1 MSFNSRQL
9 IKQCN
14 FDDKDDKVVVTRA
27 YLLDLQR
34 NVARSVQ
41 NPPLSEEGGVR
52 VVPSAASAAEGS
64 ISAPPLSGHEEGPVL
79 EEASADHGM
88 DDTIQNAD
96 DSHAALS
103 EGPEPSQSV
112 LTNPLVASP
121 STYTSA
127 SSGRPFYLGTS
138 SNWSFCRR
146 ILQMTHEHVRNAPLP
161 SNSLLFDGMAYDV
174 GWRGPF
180 EPIDTDPLAI
190 PSPDYA
196 IYLINAVKFHC
207 GQMFHL
213 FDDDEFHH
221 RLQQFYSE
229 PDQGVRK
236 ADLWYIH
243 FLLILAFGK
252 IFIMQKSIGKRP
264 SGIEFFLKAME
275 ILPPAYILCHD
286 PIAATEILCCIA
298 LYLQCIDHR
307 HAAHI
312 YIGQAIRTALS
323 YGMHTDMPVA
333 QLGEGHVQR
342 CRKIWWTIYVLD
354 RQMTSLMGEP
364 QSIQDGDIHCQLPV
378 FHDSNQRT
386 TTLDMHIKL
395 ARVIAEINNSIYGV
409 NGRLNGKFLNS
420 TKALLKDLA
429 GLATELGQALPLKL
443 DNPGQGVSRISASL
457 HLLYH
462 QCIVL
467 ATRPLMFCYL
477 KMRFESATQLDS
489 PTQHR
494 FGTIIQMCIES
505 AQQIINILES
515 LHSQGLLEAFLSSDL
530 DSLHV
535 SSIILVIGS
544 VVDEHHIRDR
554 GAWVQRCLILLDCMM
569 SAGNLIAGWR
579 KSEMQQ
585 LDEMVTEILS
595 LRSQAPYPPEIS
607 CTNTSLH
614 GVSLAANLPLN
625 ADPLSLQPFNMH
637 NIGNSDDFSA
647 DQIMAIASSIQEE
660 DVEWMDRAIA
670 ENSIW

>member
-1 MSFNSRQL
+1 MSFNSRQP
-9 IKQCN
+9 IKQ
-14 FDDKDDKVVVTRA
+14 VVVTRA

-275 ILPPAYILCHD
+275 ILPPAYILC
-286 PIAATEILCCIA
+286 
-298 LYLQCIDHR
+298 
-307 HAAHI
+307 
-312 YIGQAIRTALS
+312 

-342 CRKIWWTIYVLD
+342 CRKIWWTI
-354 RQMTSLMGEP
+354 
-364 QSIQDGDIHCQLPV
+364 C
-378 FHDSNQRT
+378 
-386 TTLDMHIKL
+386 
-395 ARVIAEINNSIYGV
+395 IYGV